1 MRVPWQ
7 SLCSAMPDNVAG
19 IPASEARL
27 KFYAM
32 VERHLSREEPK
43 PVAKKGKAKTESAPV
58 VIDGRP
64 VEIERYG
71 DGRRDIRRNN
81 AADAMQW
88 LIMKGHLNSRIEG
101 IRTDKA
107 MEIAWAEG
115 RGRIT
120 TATRLAEIFE
130 RAELTPIRSP
140 DFEATPGGSFG
151 PRHIGVSKFRCIE
164 IVAQL
169 EGDIP
174 PSCMVLLRAIICRNE
189 FPWLGLKPK
198 HEQRVMESI
207 RLALDFA
214 AWSLD
219 RHHPRAEM
227 TEDEVVR
234 RWPAAREWFVARRLA
249 ESTLAFKMDR
259 APE

>member
-7 SLCSAMPDNVAG
+7 SLCSAMPDHPSG
-19 IPASEARL
+19 LPAEEARA

-32 VERHLSREEPK
+32 VERHLSREEAPAPK
-43 PVAKKGKAKTESAPV
+43 AKKAKTESVPV

-88 LIMKGHLNSRIEG
+88 LIMKGHLNSRIDG

-107 MEIAWAEG
+107 LEIAWAEG

-130 RAELTPIRSP
+130 KAELTPLRSP

-151 PRHIGVSKFRCIE
+151 PRYIGASKFRCIE

-174 PSCMVLLRAIICRNE
+174 PACMVLLRAIICRNE

-198 HEQRVMESI
+198 NEQRVMESI
-207 RLALDFA
+207 RMSLDFA

-227 TEDEVVR
+227 TEEEIVR
-234 RWPAAREWFVARRLA
+234 RWPAAQDWFVARRLT
-249 ESTLAFKMDR
+249 ESAVTFKMDR

>member
-7 SLCSAMPDNVAG
+7 SLCSAMPDHPSGLSVD
-19 IPASEARL
+19 EARV

-32 VERHLSREEPK
+32 AERHLSREEAPAPK
-43 PVAKKGKAKTESAPV
+43 AKKAKAEPV

-64 VEIERYG
+64 IEIERYG

-88 LIMKGHLNSRIEG
+88 LIMKGHLNSRIDG
-101 IRTDKA
+101 PRTDKA
-107 MEIAWAEG
+107 MELAWAEG

-130 RAELTPIRSP
+130 RADITPLRSP
-140 DFEATPGGSFG
+140 DFEAAPGGSFG

-174 PSCMVLLRAIICRNE
+174 PPCMGLLRAIICRNE

-198 HEQRVMESI
+198 NEQRVMESI

-219 RHHPRAEM
+219 RHHPRAEI
-227 TEDEVVR
+227 TEEEVVR
-234 RWPAAREWFVARRLA
+234 RWPAAREWFVARRLT
-249 ESTLAFKMDR
+249 ESALAFRMDR
-259 APE
+259 APD

>member
-1 MRVPWQ
+1 MSDTYRPG
-7 SLCSAMPDNVAG
+7 DEDFDFIRG
-19 IPASEARL
+19 R
-27 KFYAM
+27 FYDM
-32 VERHLSREEPK
+32 VERHLSREK
-43 PVAKKGKAKTESAPV
+43 PAPSKKGRAKKQESAPV

-81 AADAMQW
+81 TADAMQW
-88 LIMKGHLNSRIEG
+88 LIMKGRLNSMIEEP
-101 IRTDKA
+101 RTDKKL
-107 MEIAWAEG
+107 ELAWAEG

-130 RAELTPIRSP
+130 KAELTPLRSP

-174 PSCMVLLRAIICRNE
+174 PACMGLLRAIICRNE

-198 HEQRVMESI
+198 NEQRVMESI

-227 TEDEVVR
+227 TEEEIVR
-234 RWPAAREWFVARRLA
+234 RWPAAQGWFVARRLA

-259 APE
+259 SPT

>member
-7 SLCSAMPDNVAG
+7 SLCSAMPDHPSG
-19 IPASEARL
+19 LPADEARA

-32 VERHLSREEPK
+32 AERHLSREEAPAPK
-43 PVAKKGKAKTESAPV
+43 AKKSKPESAPV

-88 LIMKGHLNSRIEG
+88 LIMKGKLNSTIHG

-107 MEIAWAEG
+107 MELAWAEG

-130 RAELTPIRSP
+130 KAELTPLRSP
-140 DFEATPGGSFG
+140 DFEAATGGSFG

-174 PSCMVLLRAIICRNE
+174 PACMVLLRAIICRNE
-189 FPWLGLKPK
+189 FPWFGIKPK
-198 HEQRVMESI
+198 NEQRVMESI

>member
-1 MRVPWQ
+1 V
-7 SLCSAMPDNVAG
+7 L
-19 IPASEARL
+19 
-27 KFYAM
+27 
-32 VERHLSREEPK
+32 
-43 PVAKKGKAKTESAPV
+43 
-58 VIDGRP
+58 
-64 VEIERYG
+64 
-71 DGRRDIRRNN
+71 
-81 AADAMQW
+81 
-88 LIMKGHLNSRIEG
+88 KGHLNSRIEG

-130 RAELTPIRSP
+130 KAELTPLRSP

-174 PSCMVLLRAIICRNE
+174 PACMVLLRAIICRNE

-198 HEQRVMESI
+198 NEQRVMESI

-227 TEDEVVR
+227 TEEEIVR
-234 RWPAAREWFVARRLA
+234 RWPAAADWFTARRLT
-249 ESTLAFKMDR
+249 ESALAFKMDQT
-259 APE
+259 PG